1 MEESCLK
8 TSNFSRLSRPNE
20 TPVSSR
26 VRGRCTKW
34 KKGTFLLWDV
44 RVRRLTPNE
53 IFRNLELA
61 LRWIGKIY
69 GVVVACVDTD
79 KNRDKEQNFDRLF
92 LSTSN
97 ESTYLLN
104 SFQSLPFNYEKARRD
119 NGKGDQRF
127 ESCEKICLQIFL
139 INNSATTKR
148 RNFDG
153 LCTRAPPFSSLNL

>member
-1 MEESCLK
+1 MY
-8 TSNFSRLSRPNE
+8 FSIG
-20 TPVSSR
+20 
-26 VRGRCTKW
+26 RGL
-34 KKGTFLLWDV
+34 F
-44 RVRRLTPNE
+44 N
-53 IFRNLELA
+53 RNLCFLYLVFLPRIEYITIVFKDYSIL
-61 LRWIGKIY
+61 KF
-69 GVVVACVDTD
+69 DF
-79 KNRDKEQNFDRLF
+79 NFDRLF

-104 SFQSLPFNYEKARRD
+104 SFQSLPFNYEKARHD

-153 LCTRAPPFSSLNL
+153 LCTRAPSSSLNL